1 MSDTSSLNT
10 IESKLDGLK
19 TMLEKQMNKVETD
32 VIENKTK
39 LDDQKKLIDEN
50 QSKIKKLETAVS
62 DLKKTA
68 VIKEKEMGRAI
79 SDVRRR
85 INRR

>member
-19 TMLEKQMNKVETD
+19 SMLEKQMNKVETD

-50 QSKIKKLETAVS
+50 QSKIKKLEIAVS

-79 SDVRRR
+79 LDVRRR